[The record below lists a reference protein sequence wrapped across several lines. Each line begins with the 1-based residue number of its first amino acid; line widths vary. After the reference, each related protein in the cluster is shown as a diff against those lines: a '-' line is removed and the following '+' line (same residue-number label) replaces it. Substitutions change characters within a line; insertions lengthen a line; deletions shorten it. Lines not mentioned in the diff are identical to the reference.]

1 MQEHGLTPVREKS
14 ALRVRLLATAVTPFK
29 KCTDFTHEGNKVEGF
44 KKLRNLDSSGTLHTL
59 TVPSTMTIVQSHPAH
74 GN

>member
-1 MQEHGLTPVREKS
+1 MQEQGLTPVREKS
-14 ALRVRLLATAVTPFK
+14 ALRVRLLATAGTLFK

-44 KKLRNLDSSGTLHTL
+44 KKLRNPVCGTLHTL
-59 TVPSTMTIVQSHPAH
+59 TVPSTVTIVQSHPAH